1 MAPFARVLPDE
12 SFAVLAFCAE
22 KVTASGEFP
31 RLADIAEHMGWRRSG
46 GQVANTLEELATHG
60 FVRIDRRPHGRP
72 KLSFQMRPLGFT
84 VARDWQRQPD
94 LAKRGQR

>member
-12 SFAVLAFCAE
+12 SFAVLAFCPE

-60 FVRIDRRPHGRP
+60 FVRIDRRAHGRP
-72 KLSFQMRPLGFT
+72 KVSFTLRPAAKIA
-84 VARDWQRQPD
+84 VASWHD
-94 LAKRGQR
+94 KRSAR